1 MSKVVAEEQNCYL
14 VSAENFQAN
23 PDGIHINAES
33 QRQFG
38 IRYYEAFSKKANVSQ
53 AIGDE
58 DERLIINDLLKKMLK
73 FLYNDFK

>member
-14 VSAENFQAN
+14 VSAENLQAN

-38 IRYYEAFSKKANVSQ
+38 NFALPL
-53 AIGDE
+53 
-58 DERLIINDLLKKMLK
+58 RLWTFPD
-73 FLYNDFK
+73 

>member
-1 MSKVVAEEQNCYL
+1 LISLNSIALK
-14 VSAENFQAN
+14 
-23 PDGIHINAES
+23 

-58 DERLIINDLLKKMLK
+58 DERLSKIYGRETTKNENIEISAFFLINR
-73 FLYNDFK
+73 